1 MTSVKS
7 KLKQFEP
14 EPEIPKLSNS
24 KSITQSKESSS
35 VFESKNIVHFDKQKK
50 IYSSVKP
57 RQNRNFNKFQ
67 LISTRFVLFVKKSRW
82 SGIPLAAFYG
92 IYVYYMLTFLI
103 LPNSG
108 SFKHQDLKTNHSNE

>member
-50 IYSSVKP
+50 NYSIKS
-57 RQNRNFNKFQ
+57 RQNKNKFQ
-67 LISTRFVLFVKKSRW
+67 LISTRFVLSVKKSR
-82 SGIPLAAFYG
+82 
-92 IYVYYMLTFLI
+92 
-103 LPNSG
+103 
-108 SFKHQDLKTNHSNE
+108 